1 MISPCFYRFKMSKD
15 FKKETY
21 ILDDQLAD
29 TLTWLCQHQDCYER
43 FEYDAIAEQLTVYHA
58 NGADIIRK
66 GDYLNAQYGILI
78 TAHNFAG

>member
-1 MISPCFYRFKMSKD
+1 MSKD
-15 FKKETY
+15 FQKQTY
-21 ILDDQLAD
+21 IVDDQLAD
-29 TLTWLCQHQDCYER
+29 TLTWLCHHQDCYER
-43 FEYDAIAEQLTVYHA
+43 FEYDAVAEQLTIFHA